1 MKKTTVFV
9 ILIFICIQ
17 ISFADKF
24 VRERVSAKKVEKNV
38 EKLEKTIRWHRNF
51 DELKAE
57 AKKKNKMVF
66 WMQLVG
72 DLNGGL

>member
-1 MKKTTVFV
+1 MKKTIVLV
-9 ILIFICIQ
+9 ILIFICLQ
-17 ISFADKF
+17 TSFADKF

-38 EKLEKTIRWHRNF
+38 EKLEKNIRWHRNF